1 MKSKKILLVRST
13 PNDIDINGYN
23 VQQVGLGKAF
33 VDMGYSY
40 DFITFKKDK
49 KSCREFVFY
58 ENNGIQARCLE
69 KSRKRFLRWGIN
81 MDICKKE
88 FVGQYDLIICQ
99 EYYQYQSFLMAKSS
113 PNVALYSGPYYNL
126 FLPKFLSPIFDK
138 FIGPQL
144 NKLVKVIFVKS
155 VLAQEFLAK
164 KGYTGLK
171 NVGVALDTTRFDHVE
186 LKPET
191 KVLVDYMQ
199 KNRCLLYVGALSDR
213 KNYPFLLDLYAK
225 MLEKEPDLKFVVIGK
240 SVSSFWH
247 KLFGGKDKDYE
258 VECVKNVP
266 QNVLNGIK
274 RIERMENPQLK
285 YIYPLSKAFLLPSK
299 LEIFGMVLLEAMYL
313 GAPVVTSRNGGSLTL
328 MGDSDQYGQI
338 VEKFDVDLWAAAIL
352 RYLNDEDYALRVRNN
367 AMKLIKQDYNW
378 DTTAKRMLDH
388 LRANGYDI

>member
-1 MKSKKILLVRST
+1 MKRILLVRST
-13 PNDIDINGYN
+13 ANDIDINGYN

-33 VDMGYSY
+33 VDMGYNY
-40 DFITFKKDK
+40 DFVTFKKDK
-49 KSCREFVFY
+49 GSCRDFVFY
-58 ENNGIQARCLE
+58 EKDGIQARCLE
-69 KSRKRFLRWGIN
+69 KPRKRFLRWGIN

-126 FLPKFLSPIFDK
+126 FLPKFLSPIYDK

-191 KVLVDYMQ
+191 KELVDYMQ

-247 KLFGGKDKDYE
+247 KVFGGKDKDYE
-258 VECVKNVP
+258 VKCLKNVP
-266 QNVLNGIK
+266 QNVLAGIK

-328 MGDSDQYGQI
+328 MGNSDQYGQI
-338 VEKFDVDLWAAAIL
+338 VEKFDVDQWADAIL
-352 RYLNDEDYALRVRNN
+352 RYLNDDDYALRVRND